1 MIGEIRR
8 ALTPFYDNTKNRM
21 SFKSRPVLIIAQADN
36 SDYIVLPVSRITRR
50 ENINEVYDI
59 KIDPALYPS
68 LNLSAVSYVRTHKQ
82 TVVHAAEIGSIYGNM
97 KSDYPD
103 IFLTIL
109 EKRDEFS
116 KEITEQALS

>member
-109 EKRDEFS
+109 EKRNEFS

>member
-36 SDYIVLPVSRITRR
+36 SDYIVLPVSCITRR

-82 TVVHAAEIGSIYGNM
+82 TVVHAAEIGSIYGDM

-109 EKRDEFS
+109 EKRNEFS